1 MNYNNISRHKL
12 MVISMKKKHK
22 TYHRDNKCTKITTRD
37 STYILILKIP
47 RLMI

>member
-12 MVISMKKKHK
+12 MVTSIKKKKKK
-22 TYHRDNKCTKITTRD
+22 TRQHRDNKCTMRD
-37 STYILILKIP
+37 STYILISKVP